1 MMILYIAQNLRVG
14 LSVPNVGNIQCPIN
28 VCSLPS
34 SIGAPVA
41 QWVKRWP
48 ADLAVPSLTPNQDKL
63 FSPVNGVRLHSLSLS
78 TSH

>member
-1 MMILYIAQNLRVG
+1 MILYIAQNLRVG
-14 LSVPNVGNIQCPIN
+14 LSVPNVGNIQCQIN
-28 VCSLPS
+28 ACILPAS
-34 SIGAPVA
+34 VGAPEA

-48 ADLAVPSLTPNQDKL
+48 ADLADPSLSPVQDKL